1 MTIPTTD
8 FDGQKRA
15 YLKII
20 GTPTNIGTYHLTGT
34 IVDKAGN
41 K

>member
-1 MTIPTTD
+1 MTTTTIS
-8 FDGQKRA
+8 DGEKLA

-20 GTPTNIGTYHLTGT
+20 GTPTNIGIYDLTGT